1 MIPVHS
7 HQQHNSSN
15 QLVHSCNNG
24 QRTRH
29 DKLLEQVKSTEYS

>member
-1 MIPVHS
+1 MILVHS
-7 HQQHNSSN
+7 HQQHNNSN

-29 DKLLEQVKSTEYS
+29 DKLLEQVKRAECS